1 MAEEIISS
9 WETPDHLVGELVGE
23 DAARRTWNLMRDVTE
38 APVPGQAM
46 EYRVVDANGNVVA
59 FPLQLISNTTYGV
72 GR

>member
-1 MAEEIISS
+1 
-9 WETPDHLVGELVGE
+9 
-23 DAARRTWNLMRDVTE
+23 MRDFTE

-72 GR
+72 GE